1 MRGSL
6 VRPHVQVEVGD
17 ASLPLLLLRRQAI
30 ERFRRDRRPQDDGY
44 RLVTLRMDEIRE
56 TVLGMCRRARRLQ
69 TVTTWVEDTAS
80 LAAGDAQN
88 RALVASTSLDMTS
101 YWDAG
106 TLTPEM
112 IRLLADSTSLNYHV
126 GYGPT
131 QMKLFDQH
139 EVLVPGIEEG
149 EACHLLVLRGAP
161 AVRAAMGYLAAVRRS
176 SVPAAALTD
185 PGEVSLTPRQHD
197 VARLLADGLRDIDA
211 AASLGVSVRTFRTE
225 VARLLDRLGCET
237 RFAAGVRYSLF
248 VDPPS
253 TVTRR
258 AGAVAVDQVGKT

>member
-17 ASLPLLLLRRQAI
+17 ASLALLLLRRQAL
-30 ERFRRDRRPQDDGY
+30 ERWRRSGRAEGEDYQVLTRRPEE
-44 RLVTLRMDEIRE
+44 VRE
-56 TVLGMCRRARRLQ
+56 TVLDLCQRAHRLQ
-69 TVTTWVEDTAS
+69 SVTTWVDGTAT
-80 LAAGDAQN
+80 LAANDAQN
-88 RALVASTSLDMTS
+88 RALVTRTGLDMTS

-106 TLTPEM
+106 ALTPEM
-112 IRLLADSTSLNYHV
+112 IRVLADSDLNYHV
-126 GYGPT
+126 GYGPH
-131 QMKLFDQH
+131 QMKMFDQR
-139 EVLVPGIEEG
+139 EVLVPGLEIDDDR
-149 EACHLLVLRGAP
+149 HLLLLRGVP

-176 SVPAAALTD
+176 SVPADALTD

-197 VARLLADGLRDIDA
+197 VARLLTDGLRDADA

-248 VDPPS
+248 VDPPP
-253 TVTRR
+253 TVTPR
-258 AGAVAVDQVGKT
+258 A

>member
-17 ASLPLLLLRRQAI
+17 ASLPLLLMRRQAI
-30 ERFRRDRRPQDDGY
+30 ERWRRSGHAEGEDY
-44 RLVTLRMDEIRE
+44 RMLTLRPADVRE
-56 TVLGMCRRARRLQ
+56 AVLDMCERARRLQ
-69 TVTTWVEDTAS
+69 SVTTWVDGASTLTAN
-80 LAAGDAQN
+80 DAQN
-88 RALVASTSLDMTS
+88 RALVVRTGIDMTS

-112 IRLLADSTSLNYHV
+112 IRLLADSDLNYHV
-126 GYGPT
+126 GYGPH
-131 QMKLFDQH
+131 QMKMFDQRD
-139 EVLVPGIEEG
+139 VLVPGLEIG
-149 EACHLLVLRGAP
+149 DDRHLLVLRGVP

-185 PGEVSLTPRQHD
+185 PGEVGLTPRQHD
-197 VARLLADGLRDIDA
+197 VARLLADGLRDVDA

-225 VARLLDRLGCET
+225 VARLLDRMGCET

-253 TVTRR
+253 PL
-258 AGAVAVDQVGKT
+258 AADA

>member
-1 MRGSL
+1 MRGML

-17 ASLPLLLLRRQAI
+17 ASLPLMLLRRQAL
-30 ERFRRDRRPQDDGY
+30 ERWRRSGRTVREDY
-44 RLVTLRMDEIRE
+44 RVLTLRPEQVRDA
-56 TVLGMCRRARRLQ
+56 VLDLCRGAHRLE
-69 TVTTWVEDTAS
+69 TVTTWVDSVAA

-88 RALVASTSLDMTS
+88 RAFVAETGADMTS
-101 YWDAG
+101 YYDAG

-112 IRLLADSTSLNYHV
+112 IRLLADSSSMSYHV

-131 QMKLFDQH
+131 QMKLFDQR
-139 EVLVPGIEEG
+139 EVLVPGHDG
-149 EACHLLVLRGAP
+149 GDGLQHLLLLRGVP
-161 AVRAAMGYLAAVRRS
+161 AVRAAVGYVAAVRRS
-176 SVPAAALTD
+176 SVPAGALTD

-197 VARLLADGLRDIDA
+197 VARLLADGLRDTDA
-211 AASLGVSVRTFRTE
+211 AASLGISVRTFRTE

-253 TVTRR
+253 R
-258 AGAVAVDQVGKT
+258 

>member
-1 MRGSL
+1 ML

-17 ASLPLLLLRRQAI
+17 AALPLLLLRRQAL
-30 ERFRRDRRPQDDGY
+30 ERRLRTGEDTGDDY
-44 RLVTLRMDEIRE
+44 RVIACTVDDIGC
-56 TVLGMCRRARRLQ
+56 TVLDLCRRARRLQ
-69 TVTTWVEDTAS
+69 TVTTWVDGPAA
-80 LAAGDAQN
+80 LAASDAQN
-88 RALVASTSLDMTS
+88 RAFLAQTGADMTS

-112 IRLLADSTSLNYHV
+112 IRLLADSTGMSYHI

-131 QMKLFDQH
+131 QMKLFDQR
-139 EVLVPGIEEG
+139 EVLVPGQEEG
-149 EACHLLVLRGAP
+149 DTKNLLLLRGAP
-161 AVRAAMGYLAAVRRS
+161 AIRAAQGYLAAVRRS

-197 VARLLADGLRDIDA
+197 VARLMADGLRDEDA

-248 VDPPS
+248 VERPPR
-253 TVTRR
+253 T
-258 AGAVAVDQVGKT
+258 

>member
-30 ERFRRDRRPQDDGY
+30 ERWQRTGRPEGEDY
-44 RLVTLRMDEIRE
+44 RVLTLRPAEVRE
-56 TVLGMCRRARRLQ
+56 AVLGMCERARRLQ
-69 TVTTWVEDTAS
+69 SVTTWVHGAEMVIAS
-80 LAAGDAQN
+80 NAQN
-88 RALVASTSLDMTS
+88 RSLVARTGLDMTS

-106 TLTPEM
+106 TLTPES
-112 IRLLADSTSLNYHV
+112 IRLLADSGLNYHV
-126 GYGPT
+126 GYGPN
-131 QMKLFDQH
+131 QMKLFDDR
-139 EVLVPGIEEG
+139 EVLVPGLEVG
-149 EACHLLVLRGAP
+149 DDRHLLILRGVP
-161 AVRAAMGYLAAVRRS
+161 AVRSAMGYLAAVRRS

-185 PGEVSLTPRQHD
+185 PGEVGLTPRQHD
-197 VARLLADGLRDIDA
+197 VARLLADGLRDADA

-253 TVTRR
+253 TLDPDV
-258 AGAVAVDQVGKT
+258 

>member
-1 MRGSL
+1 MRGML

-17 ASLPLLLLRRQAI
+17 ASLPLLLIRRQAL
-30 ERFRRDRRPQDDGY
+30 ERWRRSGSDTGDDY
-44 RLVTLRMDEIRE
+44 RVLRLDPSQIRDA
-56 TVLGMCRRARRLQ
+56 VLDLCRGATRLQ
-69 TVTTWVEDTAS
+69 AVTTWVDSIAS

-88 RALVASTSLDMTS
+88 RAFVAETGAEMTS
-101 YWDAG
+101 YFDAG
-106 TLTPEM
+106 ALTPEM
-112 IRLLADSTSLNYHV
+112 IRLLADSCGMSYHV

-131 QMKLFDQH
+131 QMKMFDQR
-139 EVLVPGIEEG
+139 EVLVPGHDSDEVKY
-149 EACHLLVLRGAP
+149 LLLLRGVP

-176 SVPAAALTD
+176 SVPVGALTD

-197 VARLLADGLRDIDA
+197 VARLLADGLRDVDA
-211 AASLGVSVRTFRTE
+211 AASLGISVRTFRAE

-253 TVTRR
+253 IAPRS
-258 AGAVAVDQVGKT
+258 